1 MIKDLLL
8 NKRFL
13 FYMSVITTSIIFV
26 IGYLVNIIFQGELRN
41 WINIFVG
48 IIVLILSIFLAFSF
62 VFLVANYFKKD
73 YDKSQNVLK
82 LYFKDQVFRVKVN
95 SVFSS
100 LFAFS
105 NGVIYYTLSY
115 FNYGTFYFL
124 TSLIFFLIFLTKL
137 YLLLEFFD
145 KEIIKHILVFVI
157 SIIVSLLT
165 IGISV
170 ILYFDDS
177 MIKKKDLIIYWN
189 ALYTFTCFISS
200 MVSLIKT
207 FKHKDFRVEKFF
219 TVRFINAMYSMLVLE
234 VFMLVTFTE
243 GGFNDS
249 NIYLISGLLF
259 GGFMILV
266 AVLEFIFSFKHRK
279 EMNKNLPS

>member
-13 FYMSVITTSIIFV
+13 FYMSVITTSLIFV
-26 IGYLVNIIFQGELRN
+26 IGYLVNIIFQGELRS
-41 WINIFVG
+41 WINIFIG

-62 VFLVANYFKKD
+62 VFLVINYFKKD

-95 SVFSS
+95 SAFSS

-124 TSLIFFLIFLTKL
+124 TSLIFFLIFLIKL
-137 YLLLEFFD
+137 YLLLEFSD
-145 KEIIKHILVFVI
+145 KEIVKNILVFVI

-177 MIKKKDLIIYWN
+177 MIQKKDLIIYWN
-189 ALYTFTCFISS
+189 TLYTFTCFISS

-219 TVRFINAMYSMLVLE
+219 TVKLINAMYSMLVLE

-249 NIYLISGLLF
+249 NIYLLSGLLF
-259 GGFMILV
+259 GGFMILA

-279 EMNKNLPS
+279 EMNNNLPF